1 MFKEK
6 AWKGVVKGAAFRWEV
21 YLQPGSAVF
30 SSTWYSGLS
39 SATPAA
45 GCASSCC
52 MAEDFTSVVPLGA
65 NCPYVPG
72 GPTTTTTT
80 TTTTVTAAAV
90 VRSTRS
96 RSRRGRSGRAR
107 MR

>member
-1 MFKEK
+1 MHLPLLDGFLLS
-6 AWKGVVKGAAFRWEV
+6 GLSLSQV

-39 SATPAA
+39 GATPAA
-45 GCASSCC
+45 GCASACC
-52 MAEDFTSVVPLGA
+52 MAEDFSSVVPPGA

-72 GPTTTTTT
+72 GATTTTTT
-80 TTTTVTAAAV
+80 TSTTVSKV
-90 VRSTRS
+90 VVVSRRQA
-96 RSRRGRSGRAR
+96 RSRRGNTGRAR